1 MPRESRGI
9 LRCNFTTCHL
19 TRCSKPISHPASFL
33 SLFPNAWNQ
42 AQSRLGE
49 SNGCKKNNIAQR
61 TLKSSS
67 TKELQCL
74 GASSVLITC
83 CTLFNCQTCIYLW
96 RCDLKLTSQVWTETN
111 SRVSCTLIGITTV
124 SFYAICRE
132 SDKKGKVNTL
142 LSVECLN
149 LVKLGFT

>member
-9 LRCNFTTCHL
+9 LRMQFHYMPFDKMLQT
-19 TRCSKPISHPASFL
+19 ISHPASFL
-33 SLFPNAWNQ
+33 SLFPNALNK
-42 AQSRLGE
+42 AQSQMGE

-111 SRVSCTLIGITTV
+111 NRVYYTLMGLTTV
-124 SFYAICRE
+124 SLHAICLQ
-132 SDKKGKVNTL
+132 GI
-142 LSVECLN
+142 
-149 LVKLGFT
+149 